1 MNPGHASIVTYS
13 PGMNPVLRRLD
24 EIVVAL
30 RERADVI
37 ALLGLGSCGAQLARL
52 DEHSGLDFFV
62 IVEDGAKWRYL
73 DRTDWLAAP
82 VTYRFDHDR
91 NGRKVLYAD
100 GVLADYRVFTVAELA
115 RTPFSGARV
124 VWRRPDA
131 PRDLAS
137 SGLPVPREPFHTEEF
152 HLNNALTS
160 LYVGL
165 HRELRGERLA
175 ASRLIQ
181 GRAVDDVIALLR
193 LDGGD
198 FPYRDPFDPA
208 RRVERAYS
216 PRNLPL
222 ADMVPGYGR
231 NVAAARFILG
241 WLAKRYA
248 VPAGIGDALGDLIR
262 SVPDGQAGVV
272 LGEAGGARPAAGDPA

>member
-1 MNPGHASIVTYS
+1 MT
-13 PGMNPVLRRLD
+13 PVLRRLD
-24 EIVVAL
+24 EIAATLATRTDAL
-30 RERADVI
+30 G
-37 ALLGLGSCGAQLARL
+37 LLGLGSCGAQRARL

-62 IVEDGAKWRYL
+62 VVEDGAKWRYL
-73 DRTDWLAAP
+73 DRTDWLPGP
-82 VTYRFDHDR
+82 VTYRFAHDR
-91 NGRKVLYAD
+91 NGRKALFAD
-100 GVLADYRVFTVAELA
+100 GTFAGYRVFTLAELRDTA
-115 RTPFSGARV
+115 FSGARV
-124 VWRRPDA
+124 VWRRDDA
-131 PRDLAS
+131 PRDLAE
-137 SGLPVPREPFHTEEF
+137 SGRAVPREPFHTEEF

-216 PRNLPL
+216 PRTLPL
-222 ADMVPGYGR
+222 AEMVPGYGG
-231 NVAAARFILG
+231 NVRAARFILD
-241 WLAKRYA
+241 WLARRYP
-248 VPAGIGDALGDLIR
+248 VPAGIGEALRELVRSADA
-262 SVPDGQAGVV
+262 
-272 LGEAGGARPAAGDPA
+272 

>member
-1 MNPGHASIVTYS
+1 
-13 PGMNPVLRRLD
+13 MNPVLRRLD
-24 EIVVAL
+24 EIVVVL
-30 RERADVI
+30 RERADVV

-52 DEHSGLDFFV
+52 DEHSGLDFFLV
-62 IVEDGAKWRYL
+62 VDGGAKWRYL
-73 DRTDWLAAP
+73 DRTDWLAGP

-91 NGRKVLYAD
+91 NGRRALYAD
-100 GVLADYRVFTVAELA
+100 GVFADFRVFTVAEL
-115 RTPFSGARV
+115 RETPFSGARV

-131 PRDLAS
+131 PKDLAE
-137 SGLPVPREPFHTEEF
+137 SGRAVPREPFHTEEF
-152 HLNNALTS
+152 HLNNALTG
-160 LYVGL
+160 LYTGL

-216 PRNLPL
+216 PRSLPL
-222 ADMVPGYGR
+222 AEMVPGYGG
-231 NVAAARFILG
+231 NVAAARFILQ
-241 WLAKRYA
+241 WLARRYT
-248 VPAGIGDALGDLIR
+248 VPAGIGDALRDLIR
-262 SVPDGQAGVV
+262 SADVRRSPERGTSM
-272 LGEAGGARPAAGDPA
+272 P